1 MVLRVLRTQD
11 IASVVLPP
19 APGIQTGH
27 QRVCVEFRKGQVEGK
42 MQTRRLVRSAGRRQR
57 LNICMETDGEVL
69 GRV

>member
-42 MQTRRLVRSAGRRQR
+42 MQTRRLVRSTGRRQR
-57 LNICMETDGEVL
+57 LNFCMETDDEVL
-69 GRV
+69 GRE